1 MFRQGSNGLYRLS
14 QEKYMCI
21 YVQSGKMKSSNYIQ
35 EGKAWPDAA
44 ETSSLSPPFQKEALL
59 STFIYLCFSMPHL
72 IPFYE
77 AESIILFASLSDR
90 RSALVLPLIS
100 IPLSREGGVQ
110 RAELDVAVDNAGVR
124 VSGLDGL
131 WEAGGWVAGSTGN
144 AESSLVRGVR
154 ALLCVLAACSGAS
167 RDMCELFHLR
177 QASSWRPRGHPR

>member
-1 MFRQGSNGLYRLS
+1 
-14 QEKYMCI
+14 
-21 YVQSGKMKSSNYIQ
+21 
-35 EGKAWPDAA
+35 
-44 ETSSLSPPFQKEALL
+44 
-59 STFIYLCFSMPHL
+59 MPHL

-100 IPLSREGGVQ
+100 ITLSREGGVE
-110 RAELDVAVDNAGVR
+110 RAELDVAVNNAGVR

-167 RDMCELFHLR
+167 SDIICNDTEYNKQGTVKRELFHLR

>member
-1 MFRQGSNGLYRLS
+1 MHLCSVWKDEKFQLYTRR
-14 QEKYMCI
+14 
-21 YVQSGKMKSSNYIQ
+21 KSLARCSRDI
-35 EGKAWPDAA
+35 KSI
-44 ETSSLSPPFQKEALL
+44 TSLSKRSPLVHVY
-59 STFIYLCFSMPHL
+59 ISMFLHAHL

-100 IPLSREGGVQ
+100 ITLSREGGVE